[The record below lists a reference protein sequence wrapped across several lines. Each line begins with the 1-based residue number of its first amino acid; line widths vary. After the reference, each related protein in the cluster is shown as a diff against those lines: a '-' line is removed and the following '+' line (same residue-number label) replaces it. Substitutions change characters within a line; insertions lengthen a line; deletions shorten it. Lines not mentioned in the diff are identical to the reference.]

1 MQRIAALPALLQV
14 FACALLT
21 WSTFAWPAPASAQ
34 SVTGQRTI
42 ITARWVE
49 EWDPRS
55 QRWVKVD
62 ESEALAEHR
71 SDEDRRARWGGM
83 PRVGFEPQTQQPGF
97 GTVRSGLDTA
107 LAQYGPFLVLSQE
120 RAAIVGSTDAA
131 SPAQFDAMI
140 QDFPGLKT
148 LDMVEAPGTSHD
160 IANLA
165 VGRRI
170 RAHGIA
176 THVPSYGSVRS
187 GAVELFL
194 AGAQRSVDQGA
205 WFAVHSWIDNY
216 GREPEDFAPNDP
228 ANRLYLDYYKEMG
241 MSDARAAEF
250 YAMTNSVP
258 HHSAKW
264 LRADEMRAWIRLEAP
279 ASPGPDA
286 TARSPAFAAHWDV
299 SNPSLSPAIGYL
311 DVTKV
316 NLASL
321 ETFRAQPFLDS

>member
-1 MQRIAALPALLQV
+1 MQWIAALPSLVQL
-14 FACALLT
+14 FACSVLA
-21 WSTFAWPAPASAQ
+21 WSTIAAPAPASAQ
-34 SVTGQRTI
+34 PGVGQRAI
-42 ITARWVE
+42 ITTSWVE

-55 QRWVKVD
+55 QRWVKIGEVD
-62 ESEALAEHR
+62 GSAPER
-71 SDEDRRARWGGM
+71 SSKDHRARWDARAQTVFRPKTRPSAFATGR
-83 PRVGFEPQTQQPGF
+83 PSFERP
-97 GTVRSGLDTA
+97 
-107 LAQYGPFLVLSQE
+107 LAQYGPFLVMSEE

-140 QDFPGLKT
+140 EDFPSLET
-148 LDMVEAPGTSHD
+148 LDLIEAPGTSND

-170 RAHGIA
+170 RAHGLD

-194 AGAQRSVDQGA
+194 AGVEKSVDHGA

-216 GREPEDFAPNDP
+216 GREPDDFAPNDP
-228 ANRLYLDYYKEMG
+228 ANRLYLDYYEEMG
-241 MSDARAAEF
+241 MSGARAREF

-264 LRADEMRAWIRLEAP
+264 LRAEDMRPWISADRPSAQTP
-279 ASPGPDA
+279 VSVASPL
-286 TARSPAFAAHWDV
+286 
-299 SNPSLSPAIGYL
+299 SLAGNWGNSYQRAQPWIGYL

-316 NLASL
+316 AVVNLGSG
-321 ETFRAQPFLDS
+321 